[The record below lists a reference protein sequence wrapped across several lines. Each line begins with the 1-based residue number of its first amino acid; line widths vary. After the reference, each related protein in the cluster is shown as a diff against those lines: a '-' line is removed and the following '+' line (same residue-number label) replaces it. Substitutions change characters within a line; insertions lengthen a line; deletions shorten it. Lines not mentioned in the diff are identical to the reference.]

1 MNYHLLFRTWL
12 LLTWFDALEDQVNGR
27 PCPLSSGKL
36 MKTFSMLNQV
46 NSLLEWRPI
55 AYVVIPST
63 ETVPHRLEKE
73 RWSLTTTASCCSQH
87 QATDMWWGG
96 VCNGVLG
103 SVQGGGN
110 SRGAVKDCKTCE
122 HLRAPT
128 HLKRLLR
135 DGLSM
140 RNLDKYKTSLESTWR
155 EESERDNV
163 MKYWTY
169 DSLNP
174 MT

>member
-1 MNYHLLFRTWL
+1 MHWKTRWM
-12 LLTWFDALEDQVNGR
+12 VC
-27 PCPLSSGKL
+27 PCPFSPGKL
-36 MKTFSMLNQV
+36 KETFSMLTQFNF
-46 NSLLEWRPI
+46 LLEWRPI

-63 ETVPHRLEKE
+63 ETIPHSLEKE
-73 RWSLTTTASCCSQH
+73 RWSLTITAS
-87 QATDMWWGG
+87 WYLGG

-103 SVQGGGN
+103 YVQGGGN

-122 HLRAPT
+122 HLKALT
-128 HLKRLLR
+128 HLKGLLR
-135 DGLSM
+135 NGLSM

-155 EESERDNV
+155 EESERDNA

-174 MT
+174 VT